1 MEKEF
6 KRVLTA
12 RDLIISLA
20 LIIAGGVLV
29 AIKTSASVN
38 IVGFFMIFAGLIFIM
53 VLRSGYKLVET
64 GEIYKKKERYFAQ
77 SLKDSIMT
85 ALSSSPE
92 SISLHEEDKG
102 NGIRIDVYYSR
113 KNGLAYCRAYEYIP
127 YRYEPCS
134 QFYEYKI
141 EKVEKLIK

>member
-12 RDLIISLA
+12 SDLIISLA

-53 VLRSGYKLVET
+53 VLR
-64 GEIYKKKERYFAQ
+64 
-77 SLKDSIMT
+77 
-85 ALSSSPE
+85 
-92 SISLHEEDKG
+92 SLHEEDKG

>member
-29 AIKTSASVN
+29 AIKETSASVN

-77 SLKDSIMT
+77 S
-85 ALSSSPE
+85 
-92 SISLHEEDKG
+92 
-102 NGIRIDVYYSR
+102 
-113 KNGLAYCRAYEYIP
+113 
-127 YRYEPCS
+127 
-134 QFYEYKI
+134 
-141 EKVEKLIK
+141 